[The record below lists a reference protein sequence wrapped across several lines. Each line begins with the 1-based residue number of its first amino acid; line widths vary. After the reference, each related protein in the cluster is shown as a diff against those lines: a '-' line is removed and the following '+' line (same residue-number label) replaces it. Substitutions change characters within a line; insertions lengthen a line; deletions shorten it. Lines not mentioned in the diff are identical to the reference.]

1 MTNILVIYLGSTS
14 SKIGFYQDENCVSME
29 TIHHD
34 LNISQKPL
42 LDQESYRIDSIK
54 SFIKEKTPGMQS
66 IDAIACRGG
75 LLKPIAGGT
84 YTVNSKMYEDLRS
97 FKYGVHASNLSG
109 IIGYKLGE
117 ILNIPVFIVDP
128 VVVDELIDIARIT
141 GIKDIKRRSVFH
153 ALNQKAVAR
162 QYAKSIQKPYN
173 KVNVIVVHMGGGI
186 TVGAHLQGKVVDV
199 NEGLY
204 GEGPMSPERAGTI
217 PNDMLYQFGV
227 ERGYSPEALQHF
239 ISKKAGLVNL
249 CSTNNMKQLVNEYSV
264 NKTTRLILDAMIYQI
279 AKTIGE
285 RAVIFKGDIDQ
296 ILLTGGIAHSQLITD
311 KIQEYVEWIA
321 PVSVYPG
328 ELEMEALANQVYEAV
343 NLREEVK
350 IYS

>member
-1 MTNILVIYLGSTS
+1 MTNILVINLGSTS
-14 SKIGFYQDENCVSME
+14 SKIAFYQDENCIAIK

-42 LDQESYRIDSIK
+42 LDQESYRIDAIK
-54 SFIKEKTPGMQS
+54 TFIQDHTPGMQS

-84 YTVNSKMYEDLRS
+84 YTVNQKMYEDLRS

-109 IIGYKLGE
+109 IIGFKLGE
-117 ILNIPVFIVDP
+117 ILNVPVFIVDP

-141 GIKDIKRRSVFH
+141 GIKGIQRRSVFH

-162 QYAKSIQKPYN
+162 QYARSIQKSYN

-186 TVGAHLQGKVVDV
+186 TIGAHLHGKVVDV

-217 PNDMLYQFGV
+217 PNDLLYQFGI
-227 ERGYSPEALQHF
+227 EQGYTPEALHHF
-239 ISKKAGLVNL
+239 ISKQAGLVDL
-249 CSTNNMKQLVNEYSV
+249 CSTNNMQQLVKQYHDDKEI
-264 NKTTRLILDAMIYQI
+264 RLILDAMIYQI
-279 AKTIGE
+279 AKVIGE
-285 RAVIFKGDIDQ
+285 RAVIFKGAIDQ
-296 ILLTGGIAHSQLITD
+296 IILTGGIAHSELITR
-311 KIQEYVEWIA
+311 KIQDYVEWIA
-321 PVSVYPG
+321 PVSTYPG
-328 ELEMEALANQVYEAV
+328 EFELEALASQVYEAV